1 MLSLVTRYKSR
12 LVILIF
18 CFWHFSPSLSA
29 WAQEAK
35 FADLLITNNA
45 GQISVYARVTDCFT
59 PGMEAAI
66 LAGVPI
72 TFTFFFDLYQER
84 SYWWDKKITRRVL
97 KQTLKYDNVKKIFF
111 LTSTNSREA
120 AAFQNLE
127 SAKRAIADLNGVT
140 VFPVN
145 DLQNDQSYYLKM
157 KAKLDEFRLPLRMEN
172 LLFYVSAWDFETNW
186 HIQKV
191 TYQRM
196 TAPQP
201 R

>member
-1 MLSLVTRYKSR
+1 MLSSAAKYKSC
-12 LVILIF
+12 LAILIF
-18 CFWHFSPSLSA
+18 FFPLFSPSLIA
-29 WAQEAK
+29 WAQEAR

-59 PGMEAAI
+59 PDMEAAI
-66 LAGVPI
+66 LAGVPT

-120 AAFQNLE
+120 ATFQNLE
-127 SAKRAIADLNGVT
+127 SAKRAIADLNGVA

-145 DLQNDQSYYLKM
+145 GLQNDQSYYLKV
-157 KAKLDEFRLPLRMEN
+157 KAKLDEFRLPLHMEN
-172 LLFYVSAWDFETNW
+172 LLFFVSAWDFETDW

-196 TAPQP
+196 KAP
-201 R
+201 